1 MNNTLERIKQGL
13 HSLSPS
19 EKKVAAYILHD
30 PECILTMP
38 IAELSKKSTTSE
50 ATIIRMCRT
59 LQFKGYHELKLG
71 MAAALNNQTAE
82 GEIYYADIPADQGLN
97 QIVDYVSYSTMQ
109 SIKST
114 ISLVDIKDMEAAVQT
129 ILSSKRI
136 AVAGVGASAIVA
148 MDFEQKCKRINKWC
162 EAVTDSHT
170 QLMTAVHLTEEDVML
185 AISYSG
191 ETKEIVE
198 AVQIAKENRVP
209 IISLTRYGN
218 NKVQSLADINLY
230 ASPTEHSIRS
240 AATVSRISQLS
251 VIDILFTGMISIDMA
266 KSVELLNVTREV
278 IKHRK

>member
-19 EKKVAAYILHD
+19 EKKSATYILSD

-38 IAELSKKSTTSE
+38 IAELSRKSNTSE
-50 ATIIRMCRT
+50 ATIIRMCRA

-71 MAAALNNQTAE
+71 IAAALSNHQTE
-82 GEIYYADIPADQGLN
+82 GEIYYADIPDDQGLD

-109 SIKST
+109 SLKST
-114 ISLVDIKDMEAAVQT
+114 ISLVNTQDMEAAIQT

-162 EAVTDSHT
+162 EALTDSHT

-198 AVQIAKENRVP
+198 AVQIARANNVP

-218 NKVQSLADINLY
+218 NSVQSLADIKLY

-251 VIDILFTGMISIDMA
+251 VIDILFTGMISSDMA
-266 KSVELLNVTREV
+266 KSVELLNITREA
-278 IKHRK
+278 IKNRQ